1 MIKSPCNKKE
11 TSKIN
16 SDSNETY
23 TIKPV
28 GEWLKD
34 EENRTIEEKWKIQWK
49 MVKKATK
56 IK

>member
-1 MIKSPCNKKE
+1 MKELWKNILYMRKKSSNIKTMIKSPCNKKE

-28 GEWLKD
+28 GE
-34 EENRTIEEKWKIQWK
+34 
-49 MVKKATK
+49 
-56 IK
+56 